1 LLPGSLNSRLRAMAA
16 QAEQFRPAPPIE
28 DWSVPLIGRAS
39 SSANPMIR
47 ATPGAEEA
55 HEPVTR
61 DPGDAGA
68 ATEGAMPRLRCL
80 VATPRL
86 DVGGMD
92 AVVAAFARQLP
103 AHGLQTAVLHAKS
116 KSPIRQDRPGGR
128 FVREL
133 KSSGI
138 EVRYADE
145 TEARTWIR
153 QWRPDVICSHG
164 APRWVF
170 SVAQE
175 LGVAYVDYLH
185 SPYRTNGRIW
195 DWHAGAARAGSL
207 SAVVAVSERVR
218 QQYLAGIPEFPPE
231 RIVTIP
237 NGVASKHHGGG
248 DRDAARSWLG
258 LGQEHVFVSLARH
271 CVQKNS
277 YGLIA
282 AFDELARR
290 RPEAHLVLAGR
301 PDDRRYYRK
310 MLRLRDT
317 MACRDR
323 IHLRDHVTAPDQL
336 LAAAD
341 AFVLNSFF
349 EGDSLSSME
358 ALCGGVPAVLS
369 DAGAADQQI
378 GGDPARGY
386 VVSNPAGDPLG
397 VDWTAVA
404 EFLYRAQPNHDE
416 LVDAMESLIADRDSY
431 LGNRER
437 LAAESR
443 ARFSADVCLARNA
456 AVLRAAATGADLPVV
471 TDALADSYRRHPA
484 S

>member
-1 LLPGSLNSRLRAMAA
+1 MAA
-16 QAEQFRPAPPIE
+16 RAEQLRPAPPIE
-28 DWSVPLIGRAS
+28 DWSMPLIGPAPS
-39 SSANPMIR
+39 TANPMIR
-47 ATPGAEEA
+47 ATPGAEKA
-55 HEPVTR
+55 HEPVAQ

-68 ATEGAMPRLRCL
+68 ATEDAAPRLRCL
-80 VATPRL
+80 IATPRL

-103 AHGLQTAVLHAKS
+103 GHGLQTAVLHAKS
-116 KSPIRQDRPGGR
+116 GSPIGQDRPGGR

-133 KSSGI
+133 QASGI
-138 EVRYADE
+138 EVRYADQ

-164 APRWVF
+164 APQWVF

-175 LGVAYVDYLH
+175 LGVPYVDYLH

-195 DWHAGAARAGSL
+195 DWHAGAARAGGL

-218 QQYLAGIPEFPPE
+218 QQYLAGIPDFPPD

-237 NGVASKHHGGG
+237 NGVASKHHPGG
-248 DRDAARSWLG
+248 DRDTARSWLG
-258 LGQEHVFVSLARH
+258 LGQEHLFVSLARH
-271 CVQKNS
+271 CVQKNP

-282 AFDELARR
+282 AFGELARR
-290 RPEAHLVLAGR
+290 RREAHLVIAGR

-310 MLRLRDT
+310 MLRLRDA
-317 MACRDR
+317 MAYRDR
-323 IHLRDHVTAPDQL
+323 IHLRDHVTAPDEL

-341 AFVLNSFF
+341 AFVLDSFF
-349 EGDSLSSME
+349 EGDSLASME
-358 ALCGGVPAVLS
+358 ALCAGVPAVLS
-369 DAGAADQQI
+369 DAGAAHQQI

-416 LVDAMESLIADRDSY
+416 LVDGLESLIADRDSY
-431 LGNRER
+431 LGNRKR

-443 ARFSADVCLARNA
+443 ARFSADVCLARHA
-456 AVLRAAATGADLPVV
+456 AVLRAAVAGADLPVA
-471 TDALADSYRRHPA
+471 TTP
-484 S
+484 